1 MLEKGEF
8 VRHEPCNNC
17 GSSDANSLYSNG
29 SHYCFSCHTY
39 TPAEGINLNS
49 QSTRKMTNVYFKGE
63 PERLRKRG
71 ISEATCK
78 KYRINR
84 DGDTLRFPYFTS
96 DGVLA
101 GFKIKNKQ
109 KIFTY
114 EGEST
119 DTLFGQHLF
128 PTTGKRVVV
137 TEGELDAASCYE
149 AMPNWPMLSLP
160 HGAASA
166 KKDLQKQLPLF
177 QGYEEIVL
185 FFDGDEP
192 GRLGAEEAAGILPA
206 GKVKIARLE
215 SYKDPSD
222 ALQAKDSEA
231 IRKAIWDAKPYRPDG
246 IVDGKNLLQLVTT
259 PQKPYDH

>member
-29 SHYCFSCHTY
+29 SRFCYSCRTY
-39 TPAEGINLNS
+39 TPAEGINLKS
-49 QSTRKMTNVYFKGE
+49 ITRTMTNATFKGE
-63 PERLRKRG
+63 PERLHKRG

-84 DGDTLRFPYFTS
+84 AGNTLRFPYFTS

-101 GFKIKNKQ
+101 GFKVKNKQ
-109 KIFTY
+109 KVFTY
-114 EGEST
+114 EGQAT

-128 PTTGKRVVV
+128 PTTGKRIVI

-177 QGYEEIVL
+177 QGYEKLYYSSMVTSQVV
-185 FFDGDEP
+185 
-192 GRLGAEEAAGILPA
+192 RLPRKRREYYPQ
-206 GKVKIARLE
+206 VKSKSPVWTLTR
-215 SYKDPSD
+215 
-222 ALQAKDSEA
+222 
-231 IRKAIWDAKPYRPDG
+231 IRRMRCK
-246 IVDGKNLLQLVTT
+246 
-259 PQKPYDH
+259 QKTLMR